1 MTKIW
6 IEDAALRDKVQRLAA
21 ELDLSLAPDGRLV
34 SYQVGPAG
42 KLEVADQGEG
52 VHIVAPD
59 LPHFFHGLALWNMRQ
74 QAGQTS
80 SFSQPISFS
89 RNGLMLDNSRN
100 AVAKVDYVKSLLR
113 RLAVLGHTWYMLY
126 MEDVYEIPEQPYFGA
141 FRGRYSQADLRE
153 LDAYAQDLGIE
164 LVPCVQTLAHL
175 NQFFQWEHINSQ
187 YADLA
192 DVLHVG
198 REETY
203 TLIDQMLAS
212 LSSCFT
218 TKRIHLGMDEAYDL
232 GRGHYLDQVG
242 LRAKTDIMLD
252 HLARMKTLCD
262 RYDLEPIIW
271 DDMFFSWYNQVGE
284 DEKIAIPEGISLMYW
299 DYYQH
304 STQAYLDKI
313 AQRRSLGAQVS
324 FAGGAWRWT
333 GYTPHHRKTL
343 VASLA
348 GLEAARQTGI
358 QEVMATAW
366 GDDSSESP
374 FEVAVFGLVLYS
386 YLDSHADYVEEEFSQ
401 WLSFF
406 SGLSLSDW
414 LKQGELDLLPEWD
427 QLAGIDVTPS
437 KYFFYQDL
445 LLPMFMPQIE
455 SMDVDYGARMAK
467 LAVDFDA
474 MEGGNPAVNQFYS
487 DYALCLANKWNL
499 PYLIW
504 QAYHAHDR
512 QTLADLV
519 HGRLPQL
526 IADYDRVLQSRRQ
539 VWLQEANPFG
549 LEILEYRIGGL
560 MTRTQ
565 AVISRL
571 KDYLSG
577 RVDSLPELE
586 EARLNP
592 LPNDQSGFKPAVN
605 YNRALRTMSRSRM
618 TW

>member
-6 IEDAALRDKVQRLAA
+6 IEDAALRDKVERLVA
-21 ELDLSLAPDGRLV
+21 ELDLSLAPNGRLV
-34 SYQVGPAG
+34 DYQAGPAG

-52 VHIVAPD
+52 VLIVAPD

-284 DEKIAIPEGISLMYW
+284 GEKIDIPEGISLMYW

-304 STQAYLDKI
+304 TTQAYLDKI

-358 QEVMATAW
+358 QEVIATAW

-406 SGLSLSDW
+406 TGLSLSDW
-414 LKQGELDLLPEWD
+414 LKQGELDLLPVFKQLVEAQEGD
-427 QLAGIDVTPS
+427 QELLKQLVDFVWARVAVHLRNQSVDMDQIQGIGAAKHLEVGKANYVAHFLKTHKDKNPTAYKRFLEAITRVVNLGAKVQEEAQLNLDLAQTDS
-437 KYFFYQDL
+437 
-445 LLPMFMPQIE
+445 E
-455 SMDVDYGARMAK
+455 AK
-467 LAVDFDA
+467 LLEAAAKIDQYKISVDALYMYLDNLVPVIEAYFDDNKVNADDETIRANRLATLKVLTEAVLELFD
-474 MEGGNPAVNQFYS
+474 
-487 DYALCLANKWNL
+487 
-499 PYLIW
+499 
-504 QAYHAHDR
+504 
-512 QTLADLV
+512 
-519 HGRLPQL
+519 
-526 IADYDRVLQSRRQ
+526 
-539 VWLQEANPFG
+539 
-549 LEILEYRIGGL
+549 
-560 MTRTQ
+560 
-565 AVISRL
+565 SRL
-571 KDYLSG
+571 LINK
-577 RVDSLPELE
+577 
-586 EARLNP
+586 
-592 LPNDQSGFKPAVN
+592 F
-605 YNRALRTMSRSRM
+605 
-618 TW
+618 

>member
-6 IEDAALRDKVQRLAA
+6 IEDAALRDKVERLVA
-21 ELDLSLAPDGRLV
+21 ELNLSLAPDGRLV
-34 SYQVGPAG
+34 DYQVGPAG

-52 VHIVAPD
+52 VLIVAPD

-74 QAGQTS
+74 QADQTS

-113 RLAVLGHTWYMLY
+113 RLAVLGHSWYMLY

-252 HLARMKTLCD
+252 HLARIKTLCD

-284 DEKIAIPEGISLMYW
+284 DEKIDIPEGISLMYW

-348 GLEAARQTGI
+348 GLAAARQTGI

-406 SGLSLSDW
+406 TGLSLSDW
-414 LKQGELDLLPEWD
+414 LKQGELDLLPVFKQLVEAQEGD
-427 QLAGIDVTPS
+427 QELLKQLADFVWARVAVHLRNQSVDMDQIQGIGAAKHLEVGKANYVAHFLKTHKDKNPTAYKRFLEAVTRVVNLGA
-437 KYFFYQDL
+437 KVQEEAQLNLDL
-445 LLPMFMPQIE
+445 AQTDSE
-455 SMDVDYGARMAK
+455 AK
-467 LAVDFDA
+467 LLEAAAKIDQYKISVDALYMYLDNLVPVIEAYFDDNKVNADDETIRANRLATLKVLTEAVLELFD
-474 MEGGNPAVNQFYS
+474 
-487 DYALCLANKWNL
+487 
-499 PYLIW
+499 
-504 QAYHAHDR
+504 
-512 QTLADLV
+512 
-519 HGRLPQL
+519 
-526 IADYDRVLQSRRQ
+526 
-539 VWLQEANPFG
+539 
-549 LEILEYRIGGL
+549 
-560 MTRTQ
+560 
-565 AVISRL
+565 SRL
-571 KDYLSG
+571 LINK
-577 RVDSLPELE
+577 
-586 EARLNP
+586 
-592 LPNDQSGFKPAVN
+592 F
-605 YNRALRTMSRSRM
+605 
-618 TW
+618 